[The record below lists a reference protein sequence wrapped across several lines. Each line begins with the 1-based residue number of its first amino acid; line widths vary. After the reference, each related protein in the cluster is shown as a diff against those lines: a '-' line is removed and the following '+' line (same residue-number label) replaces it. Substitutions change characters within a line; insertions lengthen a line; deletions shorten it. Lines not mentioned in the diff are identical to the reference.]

1 MLASKRQDFM
11 PSSKSLLV
19 NVSSKMLTKTK
30 ILSRT
35 RRQDAETLE
44 GRFSVLLPDVC
55 DTVAKE
61 CLAYSKVE
69 DWKRLGQN
77 GLGIPDLQTRS
88 QKFQI
93 KGHTFFQSY
102 QLVEIVMNSAHF
114 HIAFGEGDRV
124 AEAHAGLIKQLVCN
138 SYACNAKVCC
148 PSVQVSKGNG
158 LFLRYDKMKAQA
170 TKYWLTS
177 GDNAML
183 SGGAT
188 SAIKELRSMM
198 SVRSE
203 MSSRR

>member
-1 MLASKRQDFM
+1 
-11 PSSKSLLV
+11 
-19 NVSSKMLTKTK
+19 MLTKTK

-93 KGHTFFQSY
+93 KG
-102 QLVEIVMNSAHF
+102 LVEIVMNSAHF

-124 AEAHAGLIKQLVCN
+124 AEAHAGLIKQLVCLQ
-138 SYACNAKVCC
+138 C
-148 PSVQVSKGNG
+148 
-158 LFLRYDKMKAQA
+158 
-170 TKYWLTS
+170 
-177 GDNAML
+177 
-183 SGGAT
+183 
-188 SAIKELRSMM
+188 
-198 SVRSE
+198 
-203 MSSRR
+203 